1 MLYREAVDLLVN
13 KQNALYHVVNDHI
26 VEWFET
32 ELEQPSQEEIQAKI
46 AELQAA
52 EPMRLLKEERNRLLA
67 ETDWRFRIDQEPS
80 QAWYEYCQ
88 ELRDLPANS
97 DPQLDENGQLTNVNW
112 PTPPEN

>member
-1 MLYREAVDLLVN
+1 MRHEAIYETHPNVFRIDDSFGAFDQDDNLVS
-13 KQNALYHVVNDHI
+13 LD
-26 VEWFET
+26 ES
-32 ELEQPSQEEIQAKI
+32 LIQAKI
-46 AELQAA
+46 AELKAA

-67 ETDWRFRIDQEPS
+67 ETDWRFRIDLEPS

-97 DPQLDENGQLTNVNW
+97 DPQLDENGQLVNVTW